1 MSNLIFPNDI
11 KGLTWAGERVP
22 VWKTGYQ
29 ESLSGKVSTL
39 RYMQYPVYE
48 WVLNYELLRHDLAPS
63 ELLKLSGLFNALA
76 GRWDTFLYQDPL
88 FNAVVDENFGTGT
101 GALTTFTI
109 TAKHQNAG
117 GPGASE
123 LIQNFNGAPVIKV
136 NGVTQTTPAQY
147 TLGPTGIV
155 TFVTPPANGLAI
167 TWSGSFYYRCR
178 VQTDTLSFSEFMTTW
193 WQLRSIRFRSVK
205 L

>member
-11 KGLTWAGERVP
+11 QGLTFAGERMP

-29 ESLSGKVSTL
+29 EALSGKVSTI
-39 RYMQYPVYE
+39 RYQQYPIYE

-88 FNAVVDENFGTGT
+88 FNSVTLESFGTGNGT
-101 GALTTFTI
+101 S
-109 TAKHQNAG
+109 TAFPLIARHQNAG
-117 GPGASE
+117 GPGADE
-123 LIQNFNGAPVIKV
+123 LIQNFSSVPVIRV
-136 NGVTQTTPAQY
+136 NGVIQTTPGQY
-147 TLGPTGIV
+147 SLGPTGIV
-155 TFVTPPANGLAI
+155 TFVTPPANGLPL
-167 TWSGSFYYRCR
+167 TWTGGFYYRCR
-178 VQTDTLSFSEFMTTW
+178 VQTDTLSFNEFMANW
-193 WQLRSIRFRSVK
+193 WQLRSLRFRSIK